1 MIEKKTKE
9 NIFLLEIGFEEL
21 PADYLKPAA
30 QQLKAE
36 VTELLAAKNIDYKY
50 IEVYWTVRRFIL
62 QITGIKE
69 KQKDIKYIKKGP
81 RYDMAYND
89 GKLTDIGKAFLSK
102 NNLVEKNIEIKEENG
117 QKYLFAEI
125 YQKGEDTTEILAQC
139 LPVIIK
145 NLKFPKSMIWDE
157 TKVTFARPLRWI
169 LCLFNNKIIKFNY
182 GKVVSSNKTH
192 LHKYEQRNKEVIIK
206 SPEYY
211 FKIMNKNN
219 ILVDQKQRKDRI
231 MLAIDEIL
239 KKRNLYLLNDEE
251 LLDKVASSVEIVS
264 AMIGEFDKKYLSLP
278 KEVIITAMREHQRYF
293 AVIGENGSFVNYFIN
308 IRDGGTKNNDKIVK
322 QHSKVLFSRLND
334 ASFFYKEDLK
344 QPLENNLEKLK
355 EAVFITGL
363 GNMYQKMERLK
374 IYSSKVKNI
383 FSYQDIDT
391 LLKIAYLCKADLMTN
406 MIGEKEFAGLR
417 GFMGGVYLKE
427 QGHDEK
433 IWRAVMEHYLPNS
446 VGDKLPSTIE
456 GILMSLFDKI
466 DNLCGYFIAGFKP
479 TGSKDPYAVRRQ
491 ALNIIYMITEKEVDL
506 NLKELLDMVNNAY
519 KEQFGKTF
527 AIDEIIDFLIQRQIN
542 YFKDKSID
550 YDIINSVITSTPL
563 QFSDNMKKANILM
576 LARKK
581 PDFND
586 TMFAI
591 SRINNI
597 IPENYTAEGVKTE
610 YFDSEEER
618 ILYNK
623 FKSNQKE
630 IENKI
635 KNKNFNELFN
645 IIASFKPEIDNYF
658 NKVLVN
664 TNDEVKRKN
673 RLNMLCEMRN
683 EFIKFADFSKIVINR
698 K

>member
-1 MIEKKTKE
+1 MTEKKTKK

-21 PADYLKPAA
+21 PADYLSPAA
-30 QQLKAE
+30 QQLKTD
-36 VTELLAAKNIDYKY
+36 VTELLKEKNIDYKD

-62 QITGIKE
+62 QITGINE

-81 RYDMAYND
+81 RYDVAYKD

-125 YQKGEDTTEILAQC
+125 HQKGEDTKKILALC

-145 NLKFPKSMIWDE
+145 NLKFPKSMRWDE

-182 GKVVSSNKTH
+182 GKVVSSNRTY
-192 LHKYEQRNKEVIIK
+192 LHKYEQSNKEVIIK

-211 FKIMNKNN
+211 FKIMNENN
-219 ILVDQKQRKDRI
+219 IIVDQNQRKDQI
-231 MLAIDEIL
+231 MLAIDKIL
-239 KKRNLYLLNDEE
+239 KKRNLYLLKDEE
-251 LLDKVASSVEIVS
+251 LLDKVAGSVEIVS

-293 AVIGENGSFVNYFIN
+293 AVLEKNGDFVNYFIN
-308 IRDGGTKNNDKIVK
+308 IRDGGTKNNDKIVR

-334 ASFFYKEDLK
+334 ASFFYREDLK

-355 EAVFITGL
+355 EAVFIADL
-363 GNMYQKMERLK
+363 GNMHQKMERLK

-391 LLKIAYLCKADLMTN
+391 LLNIAYLCKADLMTN

-417 GFMGGVYLKE
+417 GFMGGIYLKE

-433 IWRAVMEHYLPNS
+433 IWRAVMEHYLPNF

-456 GILMSLFDKI
+456 GILISLFDKI

-506 NLKELLDMVNNAY
+506 NLINLIDMVNNAY

-527 AIDEIIDFLIQRQIN
+527 TPDEIIDFLIQRQIN

-550 YDIINSVITSTPL
+550 YDIINSVIASTPL
-563 QFSDNMKKANILM
+563 QFSDNMKKASILM
-576 LARKK
+576 QARKK

-597 IPENYTAEGVKTE
+597 IPENYIAEGVKTE

-630 IENKI
+630 IEDKI
-635 KNKNFNELFN
+635 KNKNFNALFN

-664 TNDEVKRKN
+664 TDDEVKRKN
-673 RLNMLCEMRN
+673 RLNMLCEMKN
-683 EFIKFADFSKIVINR
+683 EFMKFADFSKIVIDR